1 MPQINHLQ
9 VCYIETKN
17 RKSVNRWLQR
27 SKTIDLQ
34 TLQATVVSQQSAN
47 PSSNHY
53 RKQACCQ
60 EPASLPRAK
69 CRALGK
75 ERFAESRPSAKVGR
89 RQNHICRGPGRRQ
102 RIPLGNRAL
111 CRGSGRRQRKA
122 VGNLWRQ
129 ANDLHLPS
137 ILSRV
142 RIWPSAKNYFA
153 ECRFCALGKF
163 FFFAFFASKFFPW
176 VYCCTLKYILKF
188 GAFLILLAIFNKFI
202 SFTWILPGN
211 SNLNCRCIEYWNWVI
226 QKIIFMVLHVVWD
239 RIQWQMP
246 NLAHRF
252 HGTRRGTCV

>member
-75 ERFAESRPSAKVGR
+75 ERFAESRPSATVGR

-122 VGNLWRQ
+122 VGKSLSLPRSGSRQ
-129 ANDLHLPS
+129 NMAVGKPVTTGKRS
-137 ILSRV
+137 SPAV
-142 RIWPSAKNYFA
+142 YFA
-153 ECRFCALGKF
+153 KC
-163 FFFAFFASKFFPW
+163 
-176 VYCCTLKYILKF
+176 
-188 GAFLILLAIFNKFI
+188 
-202 SFTWILPGN
+202 
-211 SNLNCRCIEYWNWVI
+211 
-226 QKIIFMVLHVVWD
+226 
-239 RIQWQMP
+239 
-246 NLAHRF
+246 
-252 HGTRRGTCV
+252 